1 MKGKKMK
8 WKGRKWNEREENEM
22 EGNEM
27 KWKGMKLNKRK
38 WKGRKLNEREW
49 NEMDDSWKKTFY
61 WSRKFTAIFCSKV
74 KFKIFEE
81 CTLRSPWG
89 AEERGQTISLFT
101 TLAPIQAVLRPNFT
115 NEIIRQQWKAKIIL
129 GGFFWPRK
137 LISWKLLFEIKKTS
151 MNQRK

>member
-137 LISWKLLFEIKKTS
+137 LISWKVLFEIKKTS

>member
-1 MKGKKMK
+1 MKGKEIK
-8 WKGRKWNEREENEM
+8 WKGMKWNEREW
-22 EGNEM
+22 NEM
-27 KWKGMKLNKRK
+27 KWKGI
-38 WKGRKLNEREW
+38 KLNEREW

-137 LISWKLLFEIKKTS
+137 LISWKVLFEIKKTS